1 MSTNPTS
8 SSTAKPISDDTDW
21 PYAVLA
27 ATCEYIGANPE
38 GARLIKFTNN
48 AVFALAHDP
57 FVVRIAGS
65 SAIERRVNKVVSVA
79 TWLAGHDMPTVRLAE
94 DVDQPLTV
102 DGHLV
107 TVWHLVP
114 EVGPKPTGHDLG
126 RIAKRFHALPD
137 APAFLPDWDQLS
149 STRTRLASQ
158 DVLTDDEHEFLKRS
172 ADELEAELADVDYLL
187 EPGPIHGDV
196 FAGNLIP
203 GPDGPVLC
211 DFDST
216 CNGPREW
223 DLTPAAVGRL
233 RFHYPVDYHGQL
245 AESYGLDITTW
256 QGFPVFRRIRELQL
270 VCSVLPVLRSSPR
283 IRDQWRHRFET
294 FRADDLDAVWT
305 TYT

>member
-1 MSTNPTS
+1 MSTN
-8 SSTAKPISDDTDW
+8 STATPTTEHIPGDTDW

-27 ATCEYIGANPE
+27 ATCERIGASPE
-38 GARLIKFTNN
+38 DARLIKFTNN
-48 AVFALAHDP
+48 AVFALARDP

-65 SAIERRVNKVVSVA
+65 SAIEKRVNKVVSVA
-79 TWLAGHDMPTVRLAE
+79 NWLARHDMPTVRLVE
-94 DVDQPLTV
+94 GIEQPMTV
-102 DGHLV
+102 DGRLV
-107 TVWHLVP
+107 TVWHKVAD
-114 EVGPKPTGHDLG
+114 VGPQPTGHDLG

-137 APAFLPDWDQLS
+137 APGSLPKWDQLH
-149 STRTRLASQ
+149 STRTRLATQ
-158 DVLTDDEHEFLKRS
+158 DVLTGDEHDFLAQT
-172 ADELEAELADVDYLL
+172 ADELEAELAEVDYLL

-203 GPDGPVLC
+203 GPDWPVLC

-216 CNGPREW
+216 CHGPREW

-245 AESYGLDITTW
+245 AEAYGLDITTW
-256 QGFPVFRRIRELQL
+256 PGFTVFRRIRELQL

-294 FRADDLDAVWT
+294 FRDGDLDAVWT